1 MFATN
6 QRPSNRLNRLK
17 SVPAES
23 SIAPSMTKDGVLI
36 GSDIYW
42 SAAAVANPHGC
53 IIGGSGAGKT
63 QTLKGIAYG
72 MLTTF
77 SPQVII
83 IDFHGDQEL
92 PGEYCLDVNMT
103 SNVGINPLRL
113 NLDTEGGGPNLK
125 AIELAAL
132 FKKVLRLGPNQEGLM
147 IDVLKD
153 CYELQGIFQDIP
165 ASWTK
170 IAPNFSHLKDELD
183 TRAEEGCKE
192 STKLILKLSAFFEY
206 RIFSRA
212 QPINQPLTR
221 WNLSK
226 LPPEL
231 QSIAA
236 DSLAQQLMN
245 DHRLSGEW
253 RFDNP
258 KTVLFIDEAK
268 ELANS
273 KALNR
278 IAADGRKYGLG
289 LWVASQRP
297 NHITGD
303 VLSNTFTKIVL
314 PVDSSDLQR
323 TSKTFNFS
331 ADAIAALKPL
341 EALVRFGKDAH
352 RLNVVPFYQRYSMPL

>member
-1 MFATN
+1 MFAAN
-6 QRPSNRLNRLK
+6 QRPANRLNRLK
-17 SVPAES
+17 SSNEVCS
-23 SIAPSMTKDGVLI
+23 VVPSMPKDGVLI
-36 GSDIYW
+36 GSDVYW

-63 QTLKGIAYG
+63 QTLKGIAFG
-72 MLTTF
+72 MLQSF
-77 SPQVII
+77 SPFVVI

-103 SNVGINPLRL
+103 SDVGINPLRL

-132 FKKVLRLGPNQEGLM
+132 FKRVLRLGPNQEGLM

-153 CYELQGIFQDIP
+153 CYELQGIYQDNP
-165 ASWTK
+165 MTWTK
-170 IAPNFSHLKDELD
+170 PAPNFSHLKDELEA
-183 TRAEEGCKE
+183 RSEEGDRE
-192 STKLILKLSAFFEY
+192 ANKLILKLSAFFEY

-212 QPINQPLTR
+212 QPFNQPLTR

-231 QSIAA
+231 QAIAA
-236 DSLAQQLMN
+236 DALAQQLMN

-258 KTVLFIDEAK
+258 RTVLFIDEAK
-268 ELANS
+268 ELTNS

-297 NHITGD
+297 SHITGD

-314 PVDSSDLQR
+314 PVDASDLVK

-341 EALVRFGKDAH
+341 EALVRFGRDAH
-352 RLNVVPFYQRYSMPL
+352 RLNVCPFYERQSFPL

>member
-1 MFATN
+1 MFSTN
-6 QRPSNRLNRLK
+6 NRPSNRLNRLK
-17 SVPAES
+17 SNHDICSVLS
-23 SIAPSMTKDGVLI
+23 SMPKDAVLI
-36 GSDIYW
+36 GNNIYW
-42 SAAAVANPHGC
+42 SGAVVANPHGC

-63 QTLKGIAYG
+63 QTLKGIAWG
-72 MLTTF
+72 MIQSF
-77 SPQVII
+77 KPQVIV

-92 PGEYCLDVNMT
+92 PGEYCLNVNMT
-103 SNVGINPLRL
+103 SDIGINPLRL

-125 AIELAAL
+125 AIELSGL
-132 FKKVLRLGPNQEGLM
+132 LKKVLRLGPNQEGLM
-147 IDVLKD
+147 IDVFKT
-153 CYELQGIFQDIP
+153 CYNIRGITQESP
-165 ASWTK
+165 ASWVN
-170 IAPNFSHLKDELD
+170 ISPNFSHVKDELEF
-183 TRAEEGCKE
+183 RAEEGDKE
-192 STKLILKLSAFFEY
+192 ASKMLLKLSAFFEY

-236 DSLAQQLMN
+236 DAIATQLMN
-245 DHRLSGEW
+245 DHRLNGEW

-297 NHITGD
+297 SHITGD

-314 PVDSSDLQR
+314 PVDSSDLVK

-331 ADAIAALKPL
+331 ADILASLKPL

-352 RLNVVPFYQRYSMPL
+352 RLNVVPYYMR

>member
-1 MFATN
+1 MFSTH
-6 QRPSNRLNRLK
+6 RPNHRLNRLK
-17 SVPAES
+17 SVEVS
-23 SIAPSMTKDGVLI
+23 SVNPSLPQGGVLI

-42 SAAAVANPHGC
+42 NPGIVANPHGC

-63 QTLKGIAYG
+63 QTLKSIAWG
-72 MLTTF
+72 MIQSF
-77 SPQVII
+77 GPQVIV
-83 IDFHGDQEL
+83 IDFHGDQAL

-103 SNVGINPLRL
+103 SDVGINPLRL

-125 AIELAAL
+125 SIELAAL
-132 FKKVLRLGPNQEGLM
+132 FKKTLRLGPNQEGLM
-147 IDVLKD
+147 IDVLKT
-153 CYELQGIFQDIP
+153 CYQGKGIFQELP
-165 ASWTK
+165 STWTK
-170 IAPNFSHLKDELD
+170 ITPNFSHIKDELESRIEKGD
-183 TRAEEGCKE
+183 KE
-192 STKLILKLSAFFEY
+192 ASKMILKLSAFFEY
-206 RIFSRA
+206 RIFSRS

-236 DSLAQQLMN
+236 DAIASQLMN

-268 ELANS
+268 ELTNS

-278 IAADGRKYGLG
+278 IAADGRKYGLAV
-289 LWVASQRP
+289 WVASQRP
-297 NHITGD
+297 SHIAGD

-314 PVDSSDLQR
+314 PVDSSDLAK

-331 ADAIAALKPL
+331 ADIIASLKPL
-341 EALVRFGKDAH
+341 EALVRFGRDAH
-352 RLNVVPFYQRYSMPL
+352 RLNILPFYQRNTP